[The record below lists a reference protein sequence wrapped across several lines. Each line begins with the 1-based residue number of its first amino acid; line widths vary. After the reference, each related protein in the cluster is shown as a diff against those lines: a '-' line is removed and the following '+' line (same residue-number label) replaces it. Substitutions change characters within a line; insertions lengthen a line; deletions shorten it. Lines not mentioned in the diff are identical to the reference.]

1 MNCEEV
7 EKDMIDYLDR
17 TLEGNRREE
26 VEKHLETCERCMDE
40 VQDLQKVLHTIS
52 DSAMEK
58 PDGSL
63 RINFYHML
71 HSEINKQNASNQKRI
86 APTLRNWSAV
96 FQKVA
101 AALALLIAGAFL
113 GMLIQNPLKTGGS
126 SAELKQMKTEVNS
139 IKQMMMF
146 KMLNEDSP
154 SERIKAVNYAEE
166 IPGADENVLGA
177 LVKTLNR
184 DKNVNVRLAAAYSL
198 AKFSDRKSVRDSLVE
213 SLAMQT
219 DPIIQIVLM
228 NILVEKKERSAVKS
242 IQQVI
247 SNKNTLKE
255 VKEAAQKSIK
265 VLL

>member
-7 EKDMIDYLDR
+7 EKDMIDFLDHS
-17 TLEGNRREE
+17 LEGNCREE
-26 VEKHLETCERCMDE
+26 MEKHLETCERCMDE
-40 VQDLQKVLHTIS
+40 IQNLQKVLHTIS
-52 DSAMEK
+52 DSEMEK
-58 PDGSL
+58 PDESL

-71 HSEINKQNASNQKRI
+71 HSEINKQIVSKPKQI
-86 APTLRNWSAV
+86 APPTRNWSTGFLKA
-96 FQKVA
+96 A
-101 AALALLIAGAFL
+101 AALALLITGAFV
-113 GMLIQNPLKTGGS
+113 GMLVQNSLKTGGS
-126 SAELKQMKTEVNS
+126 SADLNQMKTEVNS
-139 IKQMMMF
+139 IKEMMMF

-154 SERIKAVNYAEE
+154 SERIKAVSYAEE
-166 IPGADENVLGA
+166 IPGADKNVLGA

-198 AKFSDRKSVRDSLVE
+198 AKFADRKPIRDSLVE
-213 SLAMQT
+213 SLAKQT

-255 VKEAAQKSIK
+255 VKEAAQKSIR